1 MKPRVAVLL
10 LTIGLACVCLG
21 QNVKTPAA
29 AKTAP
34 SQNPYPNE
42 LPGFKFYVR
51 HFTPLRPYASDRT
64 LVAKALGSDR
74 DIELSR
80 WKITPLFIGEGS
92 KFNDHPRTKDITGRL
107 ASINMRP
114 KQRVSM
120 LGVTFPAVFTRSS
133 GGISEVNVIC
143 DVYSD
148 SFGLQYWLY
157 AEDSAVGKKG
167 DLMEIVYGPARRVE
181 RQALDSSSSR
191 P

>member
-1 MKPRVAVLL
+1 
-10 LTIGLACVCLG
+10 
-21 QNVKTPAA
+21 
-29 AKTAP
+29 
-34 SQNPYPNE
+34 
-42 LPGFKFYVR
+42 
-51 HFTPLRPYASDRT
+51 
-64 LVAKALGSDR
+64 
-74 DIELSR
+74 
-80 WKITPLFIGEGS
+80 
-92 KFNDHPRTKDITGRL
+92 
-107 ASINMRP
+107 
-114 KQRVSM
+114 M

-181 RQALDSSSSR
+181 RQALGSSSSR